1 MPGSGHRSTTVRA
14 SARRAPPVG
23 SPPSS
28 RIVRHGAGAV
38 SGLLVWWFVVENLV
52 LAFAPAEVGRFLP
65 FDAGYRM
72 LDVGSD
78 LDDAEL
84 LAAQLSHGQSA
95 LVFGAYAVVALAVGT
110 VLLHRRDVG

>member
-1 MPGSGHRSTTVRA
+1 M
-14 SARRAPPVG
+14 G